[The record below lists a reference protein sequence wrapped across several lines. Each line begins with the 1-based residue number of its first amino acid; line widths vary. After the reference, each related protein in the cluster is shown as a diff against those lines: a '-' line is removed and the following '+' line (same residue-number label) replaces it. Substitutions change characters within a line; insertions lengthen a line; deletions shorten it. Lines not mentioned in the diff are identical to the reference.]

1 MAPIGVRPFRDLYFR
16 GLRPPFLWLAA
27 CCIATAAFAGPNT
40 LRLSGV
46 QTWYYHL
53 GFSLE
58 GRKLRQIA
66 DSDYDMVVI
75 EPIYTEA
82 ENTDYPIAA
91 TLAQLHQKPRIVL
104 AYIDIGQAEEWRRY
118 WQPDWRIGA
127 PAWIVANDPDG
138 WDGNYPV
145 AFWHPEWKHI
155 WLGQNGLIADLAR
168 RGFDGVYLD
177 WVEAYSDESVISA
190 AQRNGINPRR
200 EMIRFVSEIG
210 QAGRAVSP
218 GFIVVAQ
225 NAAELVENRAY
236 TRNIDGL
243 AQEQVWFDGAASNRP
258 SGDCPLPATE
268 ADIETRAYEASLSRA
283 CRRMYNDFPDSTLHV
298 SSEGYIEDL
307 TLARS
312 RGLKVFTV
320 DYTVKRQN
328 IITAITN
335 ARQLGFVPFTSE
347 RALDIYHPPY

>member
-1 MAPIGVRPFRDLYFR
+1 MQ
-16 GLRPPFLWLAA
+16 
-27 CCIATAAFAGPNT
+27 
-40 LRLSGV
+40 S
-46 QTWYYHL
+46 WYYHL

-58 GRKLRQIA
+58 GRRLRQIS
-66 DSDYDMVVI
+66 DSGYQMVVI

-82 ENTDYPIAA
+82 ENTDYPIEA
-91 TLAQLHQKPRIVL
+91 TLARLHQKPRIVL
-104 AYIDIGQAEEWRRY
+104 AYIDIGQAEEWRTY
-118 WQPDWRIGA
+118 WQPNWRIGA

-138 WDGNYPV
+138 WEGNYPV
-145 AFWHPEWKHI
+145 AYWHPEWKQI

-190 AQRNGINPRR
+190 ARRDGKNPRR
-200 EMIRFVSEIG
+200 EMIRFVAQIG

-225 NAAELVENRAY
+225 NAAELVADRGYA
-236 TRNIDGL
+236 RSIDGL

-258 SGDCPLPATE
+258 AGDCPLPATE
-268 ADIETRAYEASLSRA
+268 ADIETSAYENSLSRA

-307 TLARS
+307 TLARQ

-347 RALDIYHPPY
+347 RALDVFHPPY